1 VKTIIVYSS
10 KHHQNTEKIA
20 VEIAGELAAELRR
33 VAEVKPEDIHGYDL
47 VGFGSGINGFDVHP
61 EITAFVKALP
71 AGAVRR
77 AFVFSTCAS
86 RRDWTAKLRQ
96 ALAEK
101 GVEVAGEFHCA
112 GLWTPGPVAVRK
124 GHPDAADLAAAH
136 AFAHSLAQ
144 GESGASTT
152 RPR

>member
-61 EITAFVKALP
+61 ELTAFVAALSDR
-71 AGAVRR
+71 AGQK

-86 RRDWTAKLRQ
+86 AKDWTGKFRER
-96 ALAEK
+96 LATR
-101 GVEVAGEFHCA
+101 GFNVVGEFHCG
-112 GLWTPGPVAVRK
+112 GLWTPGPIKVRN
-124 GHPDAADLAAAH
+124 GHPDAVDLEAARL
-136 AFAHSLAQ
+136 FARSL
-144 GESGASTT
+144 
-152 RPR
+152 RP